1 MIIVFAVISILCV
14 CISSC
19 SSVFASEIENEVEII
34 EETEPVETETGTE
47 TVETETETEAG
58 TETEIETGIEIEKS
72 EIDYTGYMLQI
83 TKSQYENQLL
93 LNDILEI
100 QNCILFLMA
109 FIFAWYIINRAFLMI
124 RK

>member
-1 MIIVFAVISILCV
+1 MITVFAVISVLCL
-14 CISSC
+14 CLSSC
-19 SSVFASEIENEVEII
+19 SYIFASEIENEVEII
-34 EETEPVETETGTE
+34 EETELVEAETG
-47 TVETETETEAG
+47 TVETEIETEAG
-58 TETEIETGIEIEKS
+58 TELGTEICTETEKS

-93 LNDILEI
+93 LEDILEI

-109 FIFAWYIINRAFLMI
+109 FIFAWYIFNKAFLMI